1 MFKNFRLRKR
11 FLVILLIIFLLS
23 LPLLAGSSY
32 FVLKKN
38 VNREVFENAK
48 VFLFTMESIRKHYG
62 DVTRPAVVK
71 ELPDKFI
78 VEAMST
84 SFNARG
90 IAERVRKEFPQYIF
104 KHASL
109 NPRNPINKADRFEE
123 QIISK
128 FASDKD
134 LKELNGFVKKQ
145 DGEYYYVSRP
155 VTSKED
161 CLRCHGSPGDAP
173 TEVIEKYGTAG
184 GFGWKKDETVA
195 TLMAYVPSTIAIQ
208 NATKAFM
215 LFASFYA
222 GIFFLLFI
230 IIDRVI
236 VASIIK
242 PIEQLAEVANE
253 ISLGKFE
260 RNFIVR
266 TKDEM
271 KTLADAFKRMK
282 ISLIKAMDIIKKTK

>member
-1 MFKNFRLRKR
+1 MFRGFRLRKR
-11 FLVILLIIFLLS
+11 FIVILLIIFLLS
-23 LPLLAGSSY
+23 LPLLAASSY

-38 VNREVFENAK
+38 VDREVFENAK

-62 DVTRPAVVK
+62 EVTRPAVVK

-90 IAERVRKEFPQYIF
+90 VAERVRKEFPQYIF

-109 NPRNPINKADRFEE
+109 NPRNPINRADRFEE
-123 QIISK
+123 EIISK
-128 FASDKD
+128 FATNKI
-134 LKELNGFVKKQ
+134 LKELNGFVKKR
-145 DGEYYYVSRP
+145 DGEYFYVSRP
-155 VTSKED
+155 VISKED

-173 TEVIEKYGTAG
+173 MEVIERYGTTG
-184 GFGWKKDETVA
+184 GFGWKKDEMVA

-208 NATKAFM
+208 NATKAFI
-215 LFASFYA
+215 LFASFYG

-230 IIDRVI
+230 IIDKVI
-236 VASIIK
+236 VSSIIK
-242 PIEQLAEVANE
+242 PIEQLAKVADE

-260 RNFIVR
+260 KNFIIK

-271 KTLADAFKRMK
+271 KILADAFTRMK
-282 ISLIKAMDIIKKTK
+282 LSLIKAMDMIKRK